1 LQVSPPTPRGIAV
14 DASFSVSI
22 TAFTLGF
29 TCGRYRNRPL
39 AVYCIGWKSLLRS
52 LFMDRSVQRL
62 FIIPAGILAAVAA
75 AAQTR
80 PAASPVASVPAV
92 EQAINLAAKGRCQ
105 EALPVLRKSTA
116 HVPDKELK
124 YRAAMATARCAM
136 SLEQAETAVTAL
148 LLLNREFPHNPEVL
162 YITTHYYSELAS
174 RASQELA
181 ATAPSSYQA
190 HELEAEALESQERWD
205 DAATEY
211 KRILQQN
218 PNVPGIH
225 FRIGR
230 VALSKSE
237 SPDNTEEARKEF
249 EEELKLD
256 PTNAAAEFSL
266 GEIARRGGQWDE
278 AISHFTNAS
287 KLDPGFAEAFVALGM
302 SLNSAERFSEAVDP
316 LERYVKMVPADPA
329 GHYQLSI
336 AYARTG
342 RKEDA
347 VREMAIQKQISDKI
361 PGGTR
366 P

>member
-1 LQVSPPTPRGIAV
+1 
-14 DASFSVSI
+14 
-22 TAFTLGF
+22 
-29 TCGRYRNRPL
+29 
-39 AVYCIGWKSLLRS
+39 
-52 LFMDRSVQRL
+52 M
-62 FIIPAGILAAVAA
+62 IPFGILVAA
-75 AAQTR
+75 ATAAAQAR
-80 PAASPVASVPAV
+80 PAASPVAPAPTVATASTV
-92 EQAINLAAKGRCQ
+92 EQAIDLAAKGRCKQ
-105 EALPVLRKSTA
+105 ALPVLKTSTS

-136 SLEQAETAVTAL
+136 SLDQPETAVTAL

-181 ATAPSSYQA
+181 ATAPLSYQA

-205 DAATEY
+205 DAAAEY
-211 KRILQQN
+211 KKILQQN

-225 FRIGR
+225 FRLGR

-237 SPDNTEEARKEF
+237 SPGNAEEATKEF
-249 EEELKLD
+249 EEELKID

-266 GEIARRGGQWDE
+266 GEIARRVGHWDE
-278 AISHFTNAS
+278 AILRFTNAS

-302 SLNSAERFSEAVDP
+302 SLNSAERFSGAVAP

-347 VREMAIQKQISDKI
+347 VREMAIQKQVSDKTQ
-361 PGGTR
+361 GGTR

>member
-1 LQVSPPTPRGIAV
+1 
-14 DASFSVSI
+14 
-22 TAFTLGF
+22 
-29 TCGRYRNRPL
+29 
-39 AVYCIGWKSLLRS
+39 
-52 LFMDRSVQRL
+52 M
-62 FIIPAGILAAVAA
+62 IPFGILVPAATA
-75 AAQTR
+75 AAQVA
-80 PAASPVASVPAV
+80 PAPTVATASTV
-92 EQAINLAAKGRCQ
+92 EQAIDLAAKGRCK
-105 EALPVLRKSTA
+105 EALPVLKKSTSR
-116 HVPDKELK
+116 VPDKELK

-190 HELEAEALESQERWD
+190 RELEAEALESQEKWD
-205 DAATEY
+205 DAAAEY
-211 KRILQQN
+211 KKILEQN

-225 FRIGR
+225 FRLGR
-230 VALSKSE
+230 VALSKPE
-237 SPDNTEEARKEF
+237 SPANTDEARKEF
-249 EEELKLD
+249 EEELKID
-256 PTNAAAEFSL
+256 ATNAAAEFSL

-278 AISHFTNAS
+278 AILRFRNAS

-302 SLNSAERFSEAVDP
+302 SLNSAERFSEAVAP

-347 VREMAIQKQISDKI
+347 VREMAIQRQVADKSQ
-361 PGGTR
+361 GGTR